1 MHPMVQFAL
10 RAARSAAEQ
19 FVRIRERIETA
30 HEDRNLE
37 GLLEDAARNAETLI
51 VRQLARGYPQHGVS
65 GRFTPH
71 RDGEG
76 EGRDIVWKIEPFH
89 GYSNLGVAGNGCAI
103 SLVCL
108 VKGRPEHAVVICPF
122 SDDEYLASRG
132 RGAQH
137 NGKRIRVSKA
147 TNVTGI
153 RLAMGLPESWLR
165 ARHFPT
171 YLRVLQQ
178 LGPQVE
184 TVIATGCPL
193 LDIAEMAAGRADA
206 VLVLGLEEQDSLI
219 GSLLLKEAGALIGGP
234 DGTPSVGPEGDLMA
248 AGPRLFK
255 AMVQRLKPHVSA

>member
-19 FVRIRERIETA
+19 FLRVRERIENA
-30 HEDRNLE
+30 HEDHNLQ
-37 GLLEDAARNAETLI
+37 GLLDDSARNAETLI
-51 VRQLARGYPQHGVS
+51 VRQLARGYPQHGVV

-76 EGRDIVWKIEPFH
+76 EGREILWKIEPYH
-89 GYSNLGVAGNGCAI
+89 GYSNLGVAGDSFAL

-137 NGKRIRVSKA
+137 NGKRIRVTKA
-147 TNVTGI
+147 THVDGTRI
-153 RLAMGLPESWLR
+153 AMGLPESWLR
-165 ARHFPT
+165 ARHLPT
-171 YLRVLQQ
+171 YLHLVQR
-178 LGPQVE
+178 LGPQID
-184 TVIATGCPL
+184 TLTATGCPL

-206 VLVLGLEEQDSLI
+206 VLVLGLEEQDSLV
-219 GSLLLKEAGALIGGP
+219 GSLLLKEAGALMGGP
-234 DGTPSVGPEGDLMA
+234 DGTPSVSVEGNLMA
-248 AGPRLFK
+248 AGPRLYK
-255 AMVQRLKPHVSA
+255 ALVQVLKASA